1 MRRIGVGQL
10 FFGLAF
16 AIEGALGLSAR
27 DFLLNQQPVA
37 QGIPYREQL
46 ACVSAAIMLLAGIG
60 MLVPRSARIST
71 LVLTG
76 FTALWVLILHLPRAF
91 AQPENVGFWLGVGE
105 VTTLA
110 TGGWLIYCAL
120 TARNDKTVHVARILF
135 GVALVPIGLSHIVYL
150 KPAADLIPT
159 WFPLR
164 VPLTALTGVA
174 HMAAGAAIV
183 FGILPRLAATLEAV
197 MESGFTLIV
206 WVSAVVALPTHR
218 QHWVD
223 LFISTALAGAA
234 WAIAESYRGTS
245 LALAPDA
252 LTNQSPPVTDE
263 ELGLRDRATPH

>member
-1 MRRIGVGQL
+1 MRRIAVGHFL
-10 FFGLAF
+10 FGLAF
-16 AIEGALGLSAR
+16 AVEGAIGLAAG

-37 QGIPYREQL
+37 HGVPWREPL
-46 ACVSAAIMLLAGIG
+46 ACVSAGVMLLAGIG
-60 MLVPRSARIST
+60 MLVPRSARIAT
-71 LVLTG
+71 LALSG
-76 FTALWVLILHLPRAF
+76 FTALWVFILHLPRAF
-91 AQPENVGFWLGVGE
+91 AQPENVAFWLGVGE

-120 TARNDKTVHVARILF
+120 TARDDTTVQVARILF

-174 HMAAGAAIV
+174 HIAAGVAIV
-183 FGILPRLAATLEAV
+183 FGIVPRLAATLEAM

-206 WVSAVVALPTHR
+206 WVSAVVTAPADR

-223 LFISTALAGAA
+223 LFISTALTGAA
-234 WAIAESYRGTS
+234 WALAESYRGKS
-245 LALAPDA
+245 WA
-252 LTNQSPPVTDE
+252 LTGHKAPPVSAAPLS
-263 ELGLRDRATPH
+263 LGDRGAPH

>member
-1 MRRIGVGQL
+1 MRRIGSGHL
-10 FFGLAF
+10 LFGLAF
-16 AIEGALGLSAR
+16 AVEGALGLTAR

-37 QGIPYREQL
+37 QSVPWREQL
-46 ACVSAAIMLLAGIG
+46 ACVSAAILLLAGIG
-60 MLVPRSARIST
+60 MLVPRSARVST
-71 LVLTG
+71 LVLAG
-76 FTALWVLILHLPRAF
+76 FTALWVLILHLPRALG
-91 AQPENVGFWLGVGE
+91 QPENVGFWLGAGE

-120 TARNDKTVHVARILF
+120 TARDDKTVRVARILF

-150 KPAADLIPT
+150 KFAAEFIPT

-183 FGILPRLAATLEAV
+183 FGVLPRLAATLEAV

-206 WVSAVVALPTHR
+206 WVSAVVAVPTDR

-223 LFISTALAGAA
+223 LFISTALTGAA
-234 WAIAESYRGTS
+234 WALAESYRGRS
-245 LALAPDA
+245 WGLARHQAPSVSSA
-252 LTNQSPPVTDE
+252 PLS
-263 ELGLRDRATPH
+263 LRDRATPH

>member
-1 MRRIGVGQL
+1 MRRIGIGHFL
-10 FFGLAF
+10 FGSAF
-16 AIEGALGLSAR
+16 AVEGALGLYAR

-37 QGIPYREQL
+37 QGIPWREPL

-60 MLVPRSARIST
+60 MLVPRSSRFAT
-71 LVLTG
+71 LVLSG

-91 AQPENVGFWLGVGE
+91 AQPENVAFWLGVGE

-110 TGGWLIYCAL
+110 TGGWLIYCAH
-120 TARNDKTVHVARILF
+120 TGRDDNTVHVARILF

-150 KPAADLIPT
+150 KPAADLIPA

-164 VPLTALTGVA
+164 IPLTALTGVA

-183 FGILPRLAATLEAV
+183 FGVIPRLAATLEAV

-206 WVSAVVALPTHR
+206 WVSAVVAVPTDR

-223 LFISTALAGAA
+223 LFISTALTGAA
-234 WAIAESYRGTS
+234 WAVAESYRGKS
-245 LALAPDA
+245 WAPARRQALAARKDLAP
-252 LTNQSPPVTDE
+252 Q
-263 ELGLRDRATPH
+263 

>member
-1 MRRIGVGQL
+1 MRRIGIGHL
-10 FFGLAF
+10 LFGLAF
-16 AIEGALGLSAR
+16 AVEGALGLYAR

-37 QGIPYREQL
+37 QGIPWREPL
-46 ACVSAAIMLLAGIG
+46 ACVSAAVMLLAGIG
-60 MLVPRSARIST
+60 MLVPRSARVST
-71 LVLTG
+71 LALSG

-91 AQPENVGFWLGVGE
+91 GQPQNVGFWLGVGE

-110 TGGWLIYCAL
+110 TGGWIISCAL
-120 TARNDKTVHVARILF
+120 TGRDDKTVHVARILF

-150 KPAADLIPT
+150 RPAAEFIPP

-183 FGILPRLAATLEAV
+183 SGILPRLAATLEAV

-206 WVSAVVALPTHR
+206 WVSAVVAMPTDR

-223 LFISTALAGAA
+223 LFISTALTGAA
-234 WAIAESYRGTS
+234 WAIAQSYQSKSRFPARHQGPS
-245 LALAPDA
+245 V
-252 LTNQSPPVTDE
+252 SPPP
-263 ELGLRDRATPH
+263 LRLPDRATPH

>member
-1 MRRIGVGQL
+1 MCNRIGAGHVL
-10 FFGLAF
+10 FGLAF
-16 AIEGALGLSAR
+16 AVEGALGLFAR

-37 QGIPYREQL
+37 QGIPWREQL
-46 ACVSAAIMLLAGIG
+46 ACLSAAVMLLAGVG
-60 MLVPRSARIST
+60 MFVPRSARLST
-71 LVLTG
+71 LVLAG

-91 AQPENVGFWLGVGE
+91 AQPDNVGFWLGVGE

-120 TARNDKTVHVARILF
+120 TARADMTVHIARIFF

-150 KPAADLIPT
+150 EPAAEFIPA

-197 MESGFTLIV
+197 MECGFTLIV
-206 WVSAVVALPTHR
+206 WVSAVVAVPTDR

-223 LFISTALAGAA
+223 LFISTALTGAA
-234 WAIAESYRGTS
+234 WALAESYRGRLTFARS
-245 LALAPDA
+245 PAARLAPGGG
-252 LTNQSPPVTDE
+252 P
-263 ELGLRDRATPH
+263 